1 VTTVAETAQGR
12 VRGVL
17 AGDVLSWKGVPF
29 AAPPAGSRRFLPPG
43 EPPPWTGVRDAA
55 RYGPI
60 SFQDPDPLPGLLPG
74 TEWNFYSPG
83 ATQSED
89 CLTLNI
95 WAPASARS
103 GPARPV
109 LMWIHGGGFATGSG
123 TAPWYDGTALAGHED
138 IVVVTVNY
146 RLGALGGLVLDQ
158 SGAGASNMLRDQ
170 LAALGWLRDN
180 ISAFGGDPGRIVLA
194 GQSAGAMSVT
204 ALLAVP
210 AARGLYHAAIIQSG
224 HHQGTATLPAAL
236 DRRDALLA
244 SLGLRPSPNLL
255 AELQALPAGAL
266 IDAQRDVTAVTVA
279 PFRPVA
285 DGRFLP
291 GAPGT
296 PGAELA
302 AVPILIGTN
311 TNENNLFSVMG
322 WGPGAGDAGLRER
335 LAAVFT
341 ASGYEHLVDDFADEY
356 RKLAETAG
364 RAGTGT
370 DTETEAWNIAANDRD
385 WRGPVRDLAI
395 RHSARGATV
404 FQYEFTWP
412 TPVLDGVLGACHA
425 IELPFPFGNLGQ
437 PGVRDMV
444 GADPGHEPARQ
455 QVQEQCRQ
463 AWGAFVRDGVPAS
476 AALPP
481 WPRYDPAGRAVMMIG
496 PGPSVAH
503 DPHGARLD
511 QWAAL
516 AAVTRPALDL

>member
-1 VTTVAETAQGR
+1 MTTVADTAQGPAL
-12 VRGVL
+12 GVQD
-17 AGDVLSWKGVPF
+17 GDVLSWKGIPF
-29 AAPPAGSRRFLPPG
+29 AAPPTGSRRFLPPQP
-43 EPPPWTGVRDAA
+43 PPPWGGVRDAI

-74 TEWNFYSPG
+74 SEWNFYSPG

-89 CLTLNI
+89 CLNLNI
-95 WAPASARS
+95 WAPQRASS
-103 GPARPV
+103 GPGRPV

-123 TAPWYDGTALAGHED
+123 TAPWYDGTALAAHED

-146 RLGALGGLVLDQ
+146 RLGALGGLVLDE
-158 SGAGASNMLRDQ
+158 SGTGASNMLRDQ
-170 LAALGWLRDN
+170 LAALSWLRDN

-194 GQSAGAMSVT
+194 GQSAGAMSVA

-224 HHQGTATLPAAL
+224 HHQGTATLQAAL
-236 DRRDALLA
+236 GRRDAFLA
-244 SLGLRPSPNLL
+244 RLNLEPSPNLL
-255 AELQALPAGAL
+255 ADLQALPAGAL
-266 IDAQRDVTAVTVA
+266 MDAQRDVAAVTVA

-285 DGRFLP
+285 DGLFLP
-291 GAPGT
+291 GAPGPVAVGT
-296 PGAELA
+296 VAVGTGAAELA
-302 AVPILIGTN
+302 PVPMLIGTN

-322 WGPGAGDAGLRER
+322 WGPGAGHADLRER

-341 ASGYEHLVDDFADEY
+341 ESGYEHLVDEFAGQY
-356 RKLAETAG
+356 RKLADSDA
-364 RAGTGT
+364 
-370 DTETEAWNIAANDRD
+370 EAWNIAANDRD
-385 WRGPVRDLAI
+385 WRGPVRELAI

-425 IELPFPFGNLGQ
+425 VEIPFPFGNLDQ

-444 GADPGHEPARQ
+444 GADPEHEAARQ
-455 QVQEQCRQ
+455 LVQQQCRQ
-463 AWGAFVRDGVPAS
+463 AWGAFVRDGAPAS

-496 PGPSVAH
+496 PEPSVAH
-503 DPHGARLD
+503 DPHGDRLD

-516 AAVTRPALDL
+516 TAVTRRALDL